1 VGCHVQFAAKYIFV
15 TALQIT
21 PAESAYYS
29 CLSPVAYRDWP
40 IALKEVGEVSPLRPE
55 KQTVLN
61 AARHKGMNSVLKR
74 DALKLETLV
83 RVVHRARATFEFLR
97 CNKMRFAA
105 NRIGK

>member
-40 IALKEVGEVSPLRPE
+40 IALKEVGEVRPLRPE

-74 DALKLETLV
+74 DALKLETIAV
-83 RVVHRARATFEFLR
+83 IDWSASCTARERRSNF
-97 CNKMRFAA
+97 
-105 NRIGK
+105 